1 MKMNITLM
9 VACIFIWASGL
20 SISQLES
27 TKLRIGIFD
36 SRCIAVAYGRSAG
49 FMNEMDS
56 IRTAHTKAKEKGNTE
71 LVEELEQLGPT
82 KQVLLHQQVFSNGSI
97 KNILEK
103 LREKFPA
110 LAKDNEVKM
119 ILSKWEIPFADESIE
134 LIDVTDQLTVL
145 FNPDEETKKVIENM
159 KLMEPMP
166 IEKIS
171 IDPMK

>member
-1 MKMNITLM
+1 M
-9 VACIFIWASGL
+9 
-20 SISQLES
+20 
-27 TKLRIGIFD
+27 
-36 SRCIAVAYGRSAG
+36 
-49 FMNEMDS
+49 
-56 IRTAHTKAKEKGNTE
+56 
-71 LVEELEQLGPT
+71 
-82 KQVLLHQQVFSNGSI
+82 
-97 KNILEK
+97 
-103 LREKFPA
+103 
-110 LAKDNEVKM
+110 AKDNEVKM